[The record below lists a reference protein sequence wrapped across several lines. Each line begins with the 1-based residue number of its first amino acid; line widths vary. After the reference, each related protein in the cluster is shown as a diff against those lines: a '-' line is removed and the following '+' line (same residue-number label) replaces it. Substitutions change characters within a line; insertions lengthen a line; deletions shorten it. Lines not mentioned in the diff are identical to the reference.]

1 MIDKLLRMKKI
12 LIVCLLASCF
22 PFLEVAAQSFLDKRV
37 DELINSMT
45 TQEKLEQ
52 MYNNRTSFGG
62 TPANLRLGIPGFVMG
77 DSPHGVRLTS
87 DRFDRSATAFPTG
100 IAMTA
105 TWDESILEKVGGYMG
120 LEFWSFNRQQALG
133 PCLDLARDSRGGRTA
148 ESGGE
153 DPYLAGHLA
162 KSFTI
167 GMQRYPIIA
176 TLKHF
181 MGESMQSNRLKMDVI
196 ASQRWLMD
204 FSGYNFRIPIQDA
217 GAMSVMDSYNKINGD
232 KAAESS
238 ILLKTILR
246 ERWGFPFYVV
256 SDWANIDEARNA
268 VRAGT
273 DICMGASNYE
283 ADLPALVENG
293 HITMSQIDNAVRNI
307 LKTKILNGMLDY
319 YPAGNE
325 SNAKTPEIADLNLL
339 TAQKSII
346 LIKNENSGANP
357 ILPLRKTGVK
367 IALIG
372 PNATAENLNCY
383 GSSAT
388 NPPYA
393 ISVKKGLEDKIGAA
407 NISYAKGCDIN
418 STSKAGFEE
427 AKALAATADYVI
439 FAGGLDATQEGE
451 GYGDGNDRTGGSFA
465 LPAIQQQLVNELAAV
480 NPNLIAIIQ
489 SGGVCTFNDCLPNIK
504 GFVYSFYA
512 AQEAGRAIADVV
524 FGDYN
529 PAGRMPLSMPMKDT
543 DFPAWE
549 EDVFRKFEQNL
560 DGGYRWL
567 DENGISP
574 RYAFGYGLSYTTF
587 SYSNLQMPS
596 EISVG
601 QPFSISVDVKNTGS
615 RAGEEVVQLYMT
627 APREKVWMPKK
638 ELRGFRRISLAAG
651 ETKTVTFHLCAD
663 DFYYWSQTSRKY
675 DVQTGNYI
683 FRVGGASDNLPLSQ
697 QITFKSGTGKPDLRI
712 TRVYTMPRYPIEGQK
727 VSFYALV
734 KNQGN
739 AATTSTTPY
748 AISFSVGGKNVA
760 ATAETKTVIA
770 PGQVQ
775 LIASEGEWVSK
786 PVGKASL
793 GAQLAF
799 SNTSVEWDSDNNS
812 YVGDMEVF
820 DSSVVSA
827 QYKNLAYLKD
837 VTVSSEAGKYFGNQ
851 LVDGDLSTRW
861 DSENGAAESA
871 VVDLAAICEADKV
884 QLFWDTDYAK
894 QYVLERSMDGMNWIE
909 LKSATNSV
917 GGAEYHNFEKFNLR
931 YLRIRFIE
939 RKSGSNKFS
948 LREIQVLGSEKEKMP
963 SAKVILGEKTVLLPH
978 AKTYVDAT
986 ASENSMTGKLTYQ
999 WTQISGPEQALI
1011 ASPALSLTELE
1022 FKTVGTYLMRLL
1034 VSNGVN
1040 TAFKDFSVAVVNPSE
1055 ANDLA
1060 FKKPT
1065 SASSSEKVN
1074 MYPQAAVDGSDNTR
1088 WSSAHK
1094 NGEWWQVDL
1103 QHQVKPSQI
1112 SILWHN
1118 EYAKKFN
1125 IQISPDGNT
1134 WNTYATNDSFAG
1146 GTSKSDNDGNVSGR
1160 YVRVNCVERSG
1171 QWENSI
1177 KTFNLYGDFVTNTN
1191 HLPTAK
1197 ARCYKQD
1204 SRYFLDAQESADVDG
1219 DKLTYVWSQLTGPA
1233 FVGIENPN
1241 TSLASLSGLQ
1251 PGSYFFKV
1259 TVDDGKDIDFKIVHV
1274 DVEEIASSITPIALN
1289 RSSDRLQVFPN
1300 PARDHIF
1307 IRIND
1312 ATNASIKILDM
1323 NGREIIRQNYTE
1335 NSPVNLIANGPLKS
1349 GVYFVKAI
1357 EQTGVMVK
1365 KIIVN

>member
-1 MIDKLLRMKKI
+1 
-12 LIVCLLASCF
+12 
-22 PFLEVAAQSFLDKRV
+22 
-37 DELINSMT
+37 
-45 TQEKLEQ
+45 
-52 MYNNRTSFGG
+52 
-62 TPANLRLGIPGFVMG
+62 
-77 DSPHGVRLTS
+77 
-87 DRFDRSATAFPTG
+87 
-100 IAMTA
+100 
-105 TWDESILEKVGGYMG
+105 
-120 LEFWSFNRQQALG
+120 
-133 PCLDLARDSRGGRTA
+133 
-148 ESGGE
+148 
-153 DPYLAGHLA
+153 
-162 KSFTI
+162 
-167 GMQRYPIIA
+167 
-176 TLKHF
+176 
-181 MGESMQSNRLKMDVI
+181 
-196 ASQRWLMD
+196 
-204 FSGYNFRIPIQDA
+204 
-217 GAMSVMDSYNKINGD
+217 
-232 KAAESS
+232 
-238 ILLKTILR
+238 
-246 ERWGFPFYVV
+246 
-256 SDWANIDEARNA
+256 
-268 VRAGT
+268 
-273 DICMGASNYE
+273 
-283 ADLPALVENG
+283 
-293 HITMSQIDNAVRNI
+293 
-307 LKTKILNGMLDY
+307 
-319 YPAGNE
+319 
-325 SNAKTPEIADLNLL
+325 
-339 TAQKSII
+339 
-346 LIKNENSGANP
+346 
-357 ILPLRKTGVK
+357 
-367 IALIG
+367 
-372 PNATAENLNCY
+372 
-383 GSSAT
+383 
-388 NPPYA
+388 
-393 ISVKKGLEDKIGAA
+393 
-407 NISYAKGCDIN
+407 
-418 STSKAGFEE
+418 
-427 AKALAATADYVI
+427 
-439 FAGGLDATQEGE
+439 
-451 GYGDGNDRTGGSFA
+451 
-465 LPAIQQQLVNELAAV
+465 
-480 NPNLIAIIQ
+480 
-489 SGGVCTFNDCLPNIK
+489 
-504 GFVYSFYA
+504 
-512 AQEAGRAIADVV
+512 
-524 FGDYN
+524 
-529 PAGRMPLSMPMKDT
+529 
-543 DFPAWE
+543 
-549 EDVFRKFEQNL
+549 
-560 DGGYRWL
+560 
-567 DENGISP
+567 
-574 RYAFGYGLSYTTF
+574 
-587 SYSNLQMPS
+587 MPS

-1274 DVEEIASSITPIALN
+1274 DVEENASSITPIALN